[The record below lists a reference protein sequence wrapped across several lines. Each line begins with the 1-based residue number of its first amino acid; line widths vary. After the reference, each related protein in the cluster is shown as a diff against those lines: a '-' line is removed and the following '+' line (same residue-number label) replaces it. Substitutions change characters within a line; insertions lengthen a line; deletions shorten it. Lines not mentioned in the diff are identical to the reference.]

1 MPACKKVAEQGLK
14 LCCLCSLVLL
24 LGCADRK
31 GDFGFELKGVD
42 SRISNQQLNLELKQE
57 ISLSPEAISALENGV
72 PLHLEVRAE
81 LETPQA
87 TVMAMRRFEIR
98 YMPLSDHF
106 QLSSDQ
112 PATVR
117 TFPRLRHALAELTE
131 VELQLPLH
139 GVVSGDYQLRARSW
153 LEKRKLPA
161 PMRLPAWFAP
171 NWQHDS
177 GWQSWPVSIPAARAA
192 AGMVGAS

>member
-1 MPACKKVAEQGLK
+1 MRACRNAAEQGLK
-14 LCCLCSLVLL
+14 LCGLCCLLCL
-24 LGCADRK
+24 LGCSDRK

-42 SRISNQQLNLELKQE
+42 SRVSDQQLSVELQQE
-57 ISLSPEAISALENGV
+57 ISLSAEAISALENGV

-81 LETPQA
+81 LDIPQGS
-87 TVMAMRRFEIR
+87 VMAARRFEIR

-106 QLSSDQ
+106 QLSSDL
-112 PATVR
+112 PAAVR
-117 TFPRLRHALAELTE
+117 TFPRLRHALAELSQ
-131 VELQLPLH
+131 VELQLPLQ
-139 GVVSGDYQLRARSW
+139 GVANGEYQLRARSW

-177 GWQSWPVSIPAARAA
+177 GWQTFAVKISSDNAS
-192 AGMVGAS
+192 AGTVAKS